1 MNDGFIKLH
10 RAILEW
16 EWYDDPNTMRVFIHL
31 LLNAQWEDSRYHGY
45 EVPKGSLVIGRK
57 KLAEELE
64 ITERAVR
71 TALNHLKST
80 NEVTIK
86 VTNQFSIVTIVNWAK
101 YQGRDDEN
109 DQQNDQQNDQRV
121 TNERPATDH
130 IKEYKEI
137 KNIRRKEDSN
147 PCSIQEIFNSVCV
160 YYKPCSVITK
170 TRLEKMKIL
179 LDKFSLDE
187 IKLVFEKANKSD
199 FLLGKN
205 DRGWKATF
213 DWLIDI
219 DNFVKV
225 QEGCYDMS
233 AGNLKKYGDYNNLD
247 QLENETREK
256 SRTSDKNQYHNYIH
270 GNYDF
275 EQLEKELRDK

>member
-1 MNDGFIKLH
+1 MENNGFIKLH
-10 RAILEW
+10 RSILEW

-86 VTNQFSIVTIVNWAK
+86 VTNQFSIITIVNWAK

-109 DQQNDQQNDQRV
+109 DQQNDQQSDQRV

-130 IKEYKEI
+130 IKEYK
-137 KNIRRKEDSN
+137 NIRNNNIFIKPTLEEVRAYCEDRNNNVN
-147 PCSIQEIFNSVCV
+147 PE
-160 YYKPCSVITK
+160 
-170 TRLEKMKIL
+170 
-179 LDKFSLDE
+179 
-187 IKLVFEKANKSD
+187 
-199 FLLGKN
+199 
-205 DRGWKATF
+205 TF
-213 DWLIDI
+213 I
-219 DNFVKV
+219 NFYVLYS
-225 QEGCYDMS
+225 C
-233 AGNLKKYGDYNNLD
+233 
-247 QLENETREK
+247 
-256 SRTSDKNQYHNYIH
+256 I
-270 GNYDF
+270 
-275 EQLEKELRDK
+275 

>member
-1 MNDGFIKLH
+1 MENNGFIKLH
-10 RAILEW
+10 RSILEW

-45 EVPKGSLVIGRK
+45 EVPKGSLIIGRK

-64 ITERAVR
+64 ISERAVR

-130 IKEYKEI
+130 IKEYKEY
-137 KNIRRKEDSN
+137 KNIRREEYSVADCEFVQNLFNNICVKYP
-147 PCSIQEIFNSVCV
+147 PCRNL
-160 YYKPCSVITK
+160 TK
-170 TRLEKMKIL
+170 TRLDKVKIL
-179 LDKFSLDE
+179 LSEFSLDD
-187 IKLVFEKANKSD
+187 IKEVFTKANGSD
-199 FLLGKN
+199 YLTGIN
-205 DRGWKATF
+205 DRGWRASF
-213 DWLIDI
+213 DWILEV
-219 DNFVKV
+219 DNFVKIQDGNFDNKAKK
-225 QEGCYDMS
+225 QESKDNNYQNAHNPDF
-233 AGNLKKYGDYNNLD
+233 LKM
-247 QLENETREK
+247 LEAE
-256 SRTSDKNQYHNYIH
+256 SR
-270 GNYDF
+270 
-275 EQLEKELRDK
+275 R